1 VTNCVPALGSHMI
14 VEHNRVKNS
23 ALPLAINP
31 HFTQVSPNRRV
42 VESPWLQFIS
52 ECQRFGLPPRLNH

>member
-1 VTNCVPALGSHMI
+1 MI

-23 ALPLAINP
+23 ALPLAVNP

-42 VESPWLQFIS
+42 VESPWLQFTS
-52 ECQRFGLPPRLNH
+52 ECQRFGLPPRLNN